1 MIYTI
6 NLLDT
11 TECGPESEFEG
22 FMQKVFLQQGSI
34 DGACGPYSIFM
45 GLLSLGL
52 ISYDKITSRTVKGNE
67 RLGKLL
73 NKLNNEYYSL
83 FIENNAAIIYLGKFN
98 N

>member
-67 RLGKLL
+67 RDFPVPYGSWKHRYIRGWILFSPYRCGPLL
-73 NKLNNEYYSL
+73 L
-83 FIENNAAIIYLGKFN
+83 
-98 N
+98 